1 MLVDFE
7 DIFSLNVTVMSLGLD
22 AITDTSVGGALS
34 SAMALCIVTV
44 LLKVSVIVPI
54 CSTNG
59 VSPVP
64 NRVFI
69 VSMTVP
75 VILDFESFY
84 TPFVEQIGTMQN
96 MSYHTSLMIA
106 TR

>member
-54 CSTNG
+54 AQNG

-64 NRVFI
+64 DRVFI
-69 VSMTVP
+69 VSMTV
-75 VILDFESFY
+75 VASRDHYLEHILS
-84 TPFVEQIGTMQN
+84 M
-96 MSYHTSLMIA
+96 YHLQLHAFGDQCDACTE
-106 TR
+106 R